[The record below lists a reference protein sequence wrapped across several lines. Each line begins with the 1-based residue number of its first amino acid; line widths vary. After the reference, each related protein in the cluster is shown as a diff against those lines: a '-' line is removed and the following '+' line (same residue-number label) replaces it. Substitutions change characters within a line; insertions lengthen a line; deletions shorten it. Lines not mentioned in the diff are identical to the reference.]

1 MLISRKKQ
9 IESLTAILAY
19 LDEHYAEN
27 ITLDMLAQQFRY
39 NKFYFSK
46 LFNSCVNDNLKNY
59 VNGIR
64 IKKFV
69 ETYSLDPAQ
78 NITRLALDLGLSP
91 CPPFT
96 ARSRGSITAVR
107 RNILPLPFSKNNKVF
122 AFDKNIITRYI
133 PLVITLF

>member
-1 MLISRKKQ
+1 
-9 IESLTAILAY
+9 
-19 LDEHYAEN
+19 
-27 ITLDMLAQQFRY
+27 MLAQQFRY

-78 NITRLALDLGLSP
+78 NITRLALDLGFESMPSFYRAFKRIYHCCPKEYFASP
-91 CPPFT
+91 
-96 ARSRGSITAVR
+96 
-107 RNILPLPFSKNNKVF
+107 VF
-122 AFDKNIITRYI
+122 EKQ
-133 PLVITLF
+133 